1 MIVEYEEYSSDKL
14 RSDEVNSYGFYITN
28 HPSSVYSS
36 KEYMKLIDID
46 KYLYK
51 KIKCVVLVDKIKVIK
66 TKKNEDMAFIE
77 ASDETNKCSFTV
89 FPNNF
94 KMLTNIE
101 ENDLVLINGEAQ
113 KRFDKCVIIVNNIRK
128 VGGNHE

>member
-1 MIVEYEEYSSDKL
+1 MVIVSTC
-14 RSDEVNSYGFYITN
+14 VFNSTSAYTA
-28 HPSSVYSS
+28 S

-94 KMLTNIE
+94 KMLTNIK

-113 KRFDKCVIIVNNIRK
+113 KRFDKYIIIVNNIRK